1 MSLNLPKRAKRLR
14 QRDVD
19 EDEGK
24 KISKKERD
32 RDGNVQSILDEKKQR
47 REFDN
52 EVERVGIL

>member
-19 EDEGK
+19 EDEGERV
-24 KISKKERD
+24 SKKERD